1 MIKALEPRTEDGWTD
16 EKHKEKA
23 KAQAWLHLAT
33 AAGVLLMLA
42 ALISHGTVSIVAMW
56 MAAPMP
62 ILLHRP
68 AVWAYKRCKSIEK
81 KMWTAQ

>member
-1 MIKALEPRTEDGWTD
+1 MIKALEPRTEDGWSE

-33 AAGVLLMLA
+33 AAGVLLILA
-42 ALISHGTVSIVAMW
+42 ALVSHGSVSIVVMW
-56 MAAPMP
+56 VAAPMP

-68 AVWAYKRCKSIEK
+68 ALCAYKWCKSTDRR
-81 KMWTAQ
+81 MRTAQ